1 MPDATISFAPKYLR
15 QAAEY
20 MPDWF
25 DEGHAIWLRHT
36 ATDTELA
43 MIGDG
48 MREDDR
54 LWYLFNRLLADHTAE
69 HLKAKAIGAIDPE
82 DIA

>member
-1 MPDATISFAPKYLR
+1 MTTSSISFSPAHLR
-15 QAAEY
+15 EAAAWLPE
-20 MPDWF
+20 WF
-25 DEGHAIWLRHT
+25 NEGHAIWLRHT
-36 ATDTELA
+36 ATDTELT

-54 LWYLFNRLLADHTAE
+54 LWDLFNRLLADHTAD
-69 HLKAKAIGAIDPE
+69 HLKAKAIGAIDPD